1 MFTPRY
7 SIDSDLVNLSAR
19 LEPIIDA
26 HLRLHL
32 GSLSWTRILIEL
44 DRSHGKVPREYARSD
59 LQAQLKVLTERLG
72 QLGFPFDDHTRVV
85 STLGNEL
92 RIMRNRWVH
101 HDELSVLDAWHTH
114 DFCARLLKHFGD
126 QDGSDRACAL
136 RDEALAALA
145 AENSIATH
153 ASESSCLGATGG
165 GDHTTD
171 DAPGGEPAEE
181 FVAPDGVV
189 LSRDDTQDTP
199 TIGAGRHTFEPW
211 QLVVVGEVSVLD
223 DLPKK
228 VAKEQ
233 VRAVAAEIAEFEG
246 PVHIGRLC
254 RLTAA
259 SFGLS
264 RLFPARQKKLE
275 RQVRQYGLFVDA
287 QGFVWPSD
295 IDPESW
301 REFRPNDSNAGR
313 AFTDISPVEI
323 RNTKRFLEAADPSLS
338 GTALDAAILQTF
350 GRKRRT
356 KTVTSHLDLACHVTH

>member
-7 SIDSDLVNLSAR
+7 SIDSGLVHLSAR
-19 LEPIIDA
+19 LDPIIDA
-26 HLRLHL
+26 RLRPHL
-32 GSLSWTRILIEL
+32 GSLPWTRILIEL
-44 DRSHGKVPREYARSD
+44 DRSRGKVPREYTRSD

-72 QLGFPFDDHTRVV
+72 GLGFPFDDHTRVV

-92 RIMRNRWVH
+92 RIMRNRWAH
-101 HDELSVLDAWHTH
+101 HDELSVLDAWRTH
-114 DFCARLLKHFGD
+114 DFCARLLEHFED
-126 QDGSDRACAL
+126 RDGLERACSL
-136 RDEALAALA
+136 RDEALTALVAENGIAAHVSEPTSVEGTGGYALA
-145 AENSIATH
+145 ADNALDE
-153 ASESSCLGATGG
+153 ESAG
-165 GDHTTD
+165 
-171 DAPGGEPAEE
+171 E

-189 LSRDDTQDTP
+189 LTRDDTQDTP

-246 PVHIGRLC
+246 PIHIGRLC

-275 RQVRQYGLFVDA
+275 RQVRQCGLFVDA

-323 RNTKRFLEAADPSLS
+323 RNAKRFLESADPSLS

-356 KTVTSHLDLACHVTH
+356 KTVISHLAVSIG